1 MGGSK
6 HARNAVAEMTVAG
19 NKYLRT
25 GGSFVLG
32 VLNDRKRG
40 IATGQV
46 VPGNQRQLTGV
57 FGWNSGLLIPCVLG
71 FFLTLLFL
79 LRRNVIIGMAVHALI
94 DGISLILVPMVSTK
108 A

>member
-1 MGGSK
+1 M
-6 HARNAVAEMTVAG
+6 AEMTVAG

-57 FGWNSGLLIPCVLG
+57 FWLELRSSNPMRARV

-79 LRRNVIIGMAVHALI
+79 LRRNVIIGMAVHAPI

-108 A
+108 ARIRRIG